1 MDEGI
6 HTIEPFYIKTQEG
19 QDNMDY
25 EKFLLAIQI
34 GQRRVQPIDLK
45 GKSILL
51 KERDWSFKRLER
63 NQIEVTVWI
72 DEKIDYTALNL
83 TSLNYNQK
91 HIFKIVKSLDR
102 WYVMHHEYEDEFK
115 MLFNTY
121 RNLDYKTMKEEY
133 LRQVKEQIKAQG
145 IVDEEQLNLYR
156 VEDKG
161 KKYHREKATSYAKK
175 YAINPNSPPWG
186 NYERLGGDCTNF
198 VSQCLFAGE
207 IPFDTTG
214 KSELEKWYWYSENNR
229 VPTWTSANFFKDYL
243 LINKKG
249 GIRAYLST
257 FDKMLKGDIVQLG
270 DEMHTRHS
278 MIVVDDIKDAEGN
291 RVDLVIAQHSI
302 SEEGRGY
309 NIPLSTKPIDRLYW
323 HIEGTYE

>member
-1 MDEGI
+1 MTVLMKINKKLIKKYYLIIFLFICIGGNKMECYGNILSQREEKAIVQFIEDYIEERNRLLIELDEGI

-161 KKYHREKATSYAKK
+161 KKYH
-175 YAINPNSPPWG
+175 I
-186 NYERLGGDCTNF
+186 
-198 VSQCLFAGE
+198 
-207 IPFDTTG
+207 
-214 KSELEKWYWYSENNR
+214 
-229 VPTWTSANFFKDYL
+229 
-243 LINKKG
+243 
-249 GIRAYLST
+249 
-257 FDKMLKGDIVQLG
+257 
-270 DEMHTRHS
+270 
-278 MIVVDDIKDAEGN
+278 
-291 RVDLVIAQHSI
+291 
-302 SEEGRGY
+302 
-309 NIPLSTKPIDRLYW
+309 
-323 HIEGTYE
+323 